1 MSIAGILGRIAG
13 TITAEIVWAVETG
26 TKAGMKPVVVYYGGK
41 LSYISYKE
49 ISKIAV
55 KHSIDSNNPEK
66 VTENLFDCLE
76 FID

>member
-1 MSIAGILGRIAG
+1 MSIAGTLGKIAG
-13 TITAEIVWAVETG
+13 IITAEIVWAVETG
-26 TKAGMKPVVVYYGGK
+26 AKAGMQPVVVYYVGYGAK
-41 LSYISYKE
+41 LSYKE